1 LDAENGVDLDGRTL
15 KVNFSGERPAGEKS
29 YGASRGGAGG
39 SSESNTVFV
48 GNLGFRTTENG
59 IREFFYDCGEIKDV
73 RISLD
78 EEGRSRGFAYVEFE
92 TSQAAKTAL
101 EYNGADLDG
110 RYLRIDF

>member
-29 YGASRGGAGG
+29 YGASRGGSGG
-39 SSESNTVFV
+39 SNVVFV

-59 IREFFYDCGEIKDV
+59 IRDFFYECGEIKDV

-92 TSQAAKTAL
+92 NSQAAKSAL
-101 EYNGADLDG
+101 EYNGAELDG